1 MIKDLIADE
10 IQSAVSSLFGEHIKT
25 DDIVVEKPAS
35 KENGNFSS
43 NVSYDLAKKLKKNPA
58 EIATNLSDQLNKLST
73 FKEVKSAGG
82 FVNFYLNP
90 ESYQN
95 ALAEILAEGSNYG
108 KSDLFKGQKVQIEF
122 ISANPTGPLTIAIGR
137 GGFGGDVLAN
147 LFSHAGADVTREY
160 YVNDGGNQVRIL
172 GESILIAAGVK
183 EPEGD
188 YYRGEYLEAWA
199 KDHSKEIA
207 ANKDDVFALGS
218 LCVPY
223 IMKEYIEPGVKKMKI
238 IFDTWFSEKSI
249 YDSGLIEKTLKHLD
263 KEKLTYDKDGAK
275 WLKTTN
281 FGDDKDRVIVKSNG
295 DYTYVMP
302 DIAYHW
308 NKFAERKFDKVIN
321 ILGADHHGYTER
333 MLAGVGSLGYADR
346 LTYLLTQ
353 MVKLI
358 KGGKE
363 YRMSKRKGV
372 VVTIDDIL
380 ELIGGPEAEA
390 SDVAR
395 FFFLSRSFNTPMNF
409 DLDLAAERTEK
420 NPVFY
425 VKYAFARING
435 ILTKI
440 HNSKDLKQKADLT
453 LIQEPEEL
461 DLIDQLWQLPAL
473 IESTLTMGDYP
484 MHQLTFYSTD
494 LAKKFH
500 QFYDKCRVID
510 EENLP
515 LTAARLELV
524 RATAIVLGIVGQD
537 LLGIDMP
544 EKM

>member
-1 MIKDLIADE
+1 MIKELIADE
-10 IQSAVSSLFGEHIKT
+10 IQSAVSVLFGEHLRADGIT
-25 DDIVVEKPAS
+25 VEKPAD
-35 KENGNFSS
+35 KKNGSFST
-43 NVSYDLAKKLKKNPA
+43 NVAFDLAKKLKKNPM
-58 EIATNLSDQLNKLST
+58 EIASSLSENLNKLPT
-73 FKEVKSAGG
+73 FKEVKAAGG

-95 ALAEILAEGSNYG
+95 TLAEILKAGSNYG

-147 LFSHAGADVTREY
+147 LFTHAGADVTREY
-160 YVNDGGNQVRIL
+160 YVNDGGNQVKIL

-188 YYRGEYLEAWA
+188 YYRGEYLETWA
-199 KDHSKEIA
+199 AEHKKEIA
-207 ANKDDVFALGS
+207 ENKNDAFALGS

-223 IMKEYIEPGVKKMKI
+223 IMKEHIEPGVKKMKI
-238 IFDTWFSEKSI
+238 KFDTWFSEKSI
-249 YDSGLIEKTLKHLD
+249 YDSGLIEKTLKHLE

-333 MLAGVGSLGYADR
+333 MLAGVASLGYEGK
-346 LTYLLTQ
+346 LSYLLTQ

-358 KGGKE
+358 KGGQE

-425 VKYAFARING
+425 VKYANARIQG
-435 ILTKI
+435 ILSK
-440 HNSKDLKQKADLT
+440 SKDKKTKADLS

-473 IESTLTMGDYP
+473 VESVLTMDDMP

-494 LAKKFH
+494 LAKRFH

-510 EENLP
+510 EENP
-515 LTAARLELV
+515 ALTAARLELV
-524 RATAIVLGIVGQD
+524 RATAIVLGIVGKD